1 MLSLIRVMLTHLS
14 SQNILN
20 IILSV
25 ALKKKHVFEHLFQ
38 IPWFSEVAAAENQ
51 TPHKTVE
58 PVAKIHK
65 ILKFRLALDN
75 DDGETR
81 PTTL

>member
-1 MLSLIRVMLTHLS
+1 MLTHSS
-14 SQNILN
+14 SQNILK

-25 ALKKKHVFEHLFQ
+25 ALKKKHVFEHLF
-38 IPWFSEVAAAENQ
+38 SEVAPAENGK
-51 TPHKTVE
+51 PHKTVE

-81 PTTL
+81 ATTL